1 MQPWSASCHGIVL
14 VTQQASNDELYR
26 QLTGDGAALA
36 RAGIQAA
43 YLIGDAVAPRM
54 ISEAVFDGH
63 RLAREID
70 LPDAATPAPFLRE
83 FPDLASRQ
91 QRA

>member
-1 MQPWSASCHGIVL
+1 MVL
-14 VTQQASNDELYR
+14 VTQQASNDELHR
-26 QLTGDGAALA
+26 ELTGDSATLA

-63 RLAREID
+63 RLAHEID
-70 LPDAATPAPFLRE
+70 LPGAATPAPFLRE
-83 FPDLASRQ
+83 HPDLVSH
-91 QRA
+91 RATVGE